1 MIDIS
6 KTILQIVL
14 KFGTHQAHYCY
25 LTLCNL
31 LTNVHRGFGVRCW
44 WNLDSEMSF
53 LFLSRGVNQRITFRL
68 SICLFIIFWT
78 PINRFCLSWCEPNN
92 HFAAF
97 NMQINYLNFLLR
109 VKLMKS
115 KQIVQ
120 TTSGRKKINKER
132 LRSVNQ
138 FKERQPKWMNGK
150 ANERRK
156 IEESSEERSKHKL
169 IDERMNKQTDEWMH
183 WSMNRWTHEWING

>member
-1 MIDIS
+1 MQFVDKCTPRIWC
-6 KTILQIVL
+6 TVL
-14 KFGTHQAHYCY
+14 VK
-25 LTLCNL
+25 L
-31 LTNVHRGFGVRCW
+31 V
-44 WNLDSEMSF
+44 
-53 LFLSRGVNQRITFRL
+53 SRGVNQRITFLL
-68 SICLFIIFWT
+68 SICLFNIFWI

-97 NMQINYLNFLLR
+97 NVQINYLNFLLR

-150 ANERRK
+150 ANECRK
-156 IEESSEERSKHKL
+156 IEERSEERSKHKL
-169 IDERMNKQTDEWMH
+169 MDERMNKQTDEWMH
-183 WSMNRWTHEWING
+183 GSMNRCTHEWMNG